1 MGQNIVKGEAVQT
14 NFANSALY
22 KNNINL
28 GIKIQRE
35 LFYSFL
41 ETTVSNVIRL
51 NSRYLSTPSLNCT
64 ALLLGMLQEVA
75 RPHLWKEKA
84 AEKDAKTDDNYILG
98 VLRDN
103 S

>member
-1 MGQNIVKGEAVQT
+1 MLHVCVCAYAWGG
-14 NFANSALY
+14 
-22 KNNINL
+22 
-28 GIKIQRE
+28 GG
-35 LFYSFL
+35 
-41 ETTVSNVIRL
+41 
-51 NSRYLSTPSLNCT
+51 YLSTPSLNCT

-75 RPHLWKEKA
+75 RPHLWNEKA